1 MTLEKRLEPKL
12 GSKTPPR
19 QFEDAPKRSRDSS
32 KTAPNGSKLVAK
44 LVAES
49 WRRVLVPGMW

>member
-1 MTLEKRLEPKL
+1 MGLDMKGL
-12 GSKTPPR
+12 GHDM
-19 QFEDAPKRSRDSS
+19 DAPKRSRDSS